1 MTDFEQNA
9 RELFHAELL
18 TNKDVRLGDK
28 LNPKLGLAL
37 RRLVVNWLVEAKPRL
52 VHSGS
57 PEGILCYSGLQLVRE
72 GNRVQITCPTGPVKQ
87 SSIGLHDCAVRMTT
101 EATNMLRSEYRARLT
116 TWFAQEYAALVE
128 ANPSHLLS
136 PAWDILR
143 DSYVSWIIEGSME
156 PKWWGNK
163 ASVALLTKLI
173 LKHAWEHKIFDKEI
187 WGLCIRV
194 FGAKPMLWQYNQVAE
209 NLEAVR
215 ARMVETPNLAPLL
228 YSKAIPSCS
237 EPQELRVDVNAI
249 SQERDRLFSEGCTPA
264 GWRWLTKQPR
274 QWVLQLHCTCNTEE
288 EVAFINLMAEHQV
301 GRLPTRFVRLSAIQS
316 WIIPDCYEL
325 GAWQRHQQDKLTREQ
340 KRESVGLFM
349 RLAVQA
355 VRARQVKASEVR
367 DRVIEILDFVK
378 DGHPIKKGATWQSLL
393 RRQAEWHRDM
403 HRARIEEMKSIREK
417 LTAYEWT
424 PIVSEVQY
432 KEVTAISLNTSD
444 ALWEEGDMLEHCV
457 GTYADKC
464 FSNHSRI
471 FSMRSADGLPLATL
485 EVTCNRG
492 KWQIAQLR
500 GTRNRAI
507 QNPDLKTLAQHV
519 LRELK
524 RAPQPNPADNKVL
537 RESTVSSWYGLRQ
550 RGARPVPVPAPAL
563 QVAEADDII
572 PF

>member
-1 MTDFEQNA
+1 
-9 RELFHAELL
+9 
-18 TNKDVRLGDK
+18 
-28 LNPKLGLAL
+28 
-37 RRLVVNWLVEAKPRL
+37 
-52 VHSGS
+52 
-57 PEGILCYSGLQLVRE
+57 
-72 GNRVQITCPTGPVKQ
+72 
-87 SSIGLHDCAVRMTT
+87 
-101 EATNMLRSEYRARLT
+101 
-116 TWFAQEYAALVE
+116 
-128 ANPSHLLS
+128 
-136 PAWDILR
+136 
-143 DSYVSWIIEGSME
+143 
-156 PKWWGNK
+156 
-163 ASVALLTKLI
+163 
-173 LKHAWEHKIFDKEI
+173 
-187 WGLCIRV
+187 
-194 FGAKPMLWQYNQVAE
+194 
-209 NLEAVR
+209 
-215 ARMVETPNLAPLL
+215 
-228 YSKAIPSCS
+228 
-237 EPQELRVDVNAI
+237 
-249 SQERDRLFSEGCTPA
+249 
-264 GWRWLTKQPR
+264 
-274 QWVLQLHCTCNTEE
+274 
-288 EVAFINLMAEHQV
+288 
-301 GRLPTRFVRLSAIQS
+301 
-316 WIIPDCYEL
+316 
-325 GAWQRHQQDKLTREQ
+325 
-340 KRESVGLFM
+340 M

-403 HRARIEEMKSIREK
+403 HRARIEKMTSIRKK

-444 ALWEEGDMLEHCV
+444 ELWEEGDMLEHCV

-507 QNPDLKTLAQHV
+507 QNPDLKTLAQQV

-537 RESTVSSWYGLRQ
+537 REGTASSWYGLRQ